1 MLRGRLHPWPVVLR
15 PMGALMIDW
24 MRVDELRAEVG
35 DDGFD
40 EVVDLF
46 LEETDEVIARL
57 LEVDDAALG
66 RDMHFLKGSALN
78 LGLRELAKLCQDGER
93 LCGSGQAAKVD
104 RSALIAAYH
113 NAKATFRDEIA
124 RRAA

>member
-1 MLRGRLHPWPVVLR
+1 
-15 PMGALMIDW
+15 MGALMIDW

-57 LEVDDAALG
+57 TEVDDADLG

-78 LGLRELAKLCQDGER
+78 LGLRELAKMCQDGER
-93 LCGSGQAAKVD
+93 LCAAGQASKVD
-104 RSALIAAYH
+104 RATLITAYH
-113 NAKATFRDEIA
+113 KAKAAFRDEIA

>member
-1 MLRGRLHPWPVVLR
+1 
-15 PMGALMIDW
+15 MGILMIDW

-35 DDGFD
+35 DEGFD

-46 LEETDEVIARL
+46 LEETDDVIGRL
-57 LEVDDAALG
+57 LEIDEAELG

-78 LGLRELAKLCQDGER
+78 LGLQELAKMCQVGER
-93 LCGSGQAAKVD
+93 LCSTGQAAKVD
-104 RSALIAAYH
+104 RVALINAYH
-113 NAKATFRDEIA
+113 NAKAAFREEIA

>member
-1 MLRGRLHPWPVVLR
+1 
-15 PMGALMIDW
+15 MGALMIDW

-35 DDGFD
+35 DDGFY

-78 LGLRELAKLCQDGER
+78 LGLQELAKMCQDGER
-93 LCGSGQAAKVD
+93 LCGAGQAAQVN
-104 RSALIAAYH
+104 RVALITAYH
-113 NAKATFRDEIA
+113 NAKATFREEVA